1 MSSMSITPVSS
12 MHSSPA
18 STSSLP
24 IIDSQSAYDQDWEN
38 DIDNEYNENN
48 NDNDN
53 NDNETD
59 DQAPETEIIIVH
71 PPAKGIAAWL
81 SHLHRNQT
89 RNSILQTLRS
99 LVF

>member
-1 MSSMSITPVSS
+1 MSITPISS
-12 MHSSPA
+12 IRSSPA
-18 STSSLP
+18 SSLP
-24 IIDSQSAYDQDWEN
+24 IIDSQSAYDQEWEN
-38 DIDNEYNENN
+38 DIDNDYNENN
-48 NDNDN
+48 NENNENNENDE
-53 NDNETD
+53 NDETV
-59 DQAPETEIIIVH
+59 EEVIIVH

>member
-1 MSSMSITPVSS
+1 MSSMSPISS
-12 MHSSPA
+12 IRSTSPA
-18 STSSLP
+18 SSLP
-24 IIDSQSAYDQDWEN
+24 IIDSQSAYDQEWEN
-38 DIDNEYNENN
+38 DIDNDYNENN
-48 NDNDN
+48 DDN
-53 NDNETD
+53 NNNSVENNEND
-59 DQAPETEIIIVH
+59 EVETEVIIVH